1 MCTLSVSKMYGGLL
15 VIAAFNMETEI
26 SQDGERK
33 GSFAKLPL
41 CHVTVPG
48 VSDIISGVCVVC
60 NVASVRVMEQLS
72 GHFTTNC
79 CGCPD
84 RGLMIR
90 RWIKIIL
97 MSLLIRKN
105 SK

>member
-1 MCTLSVSKMYGGLL
+1 MESFLQPIFPISNFENDDSKYILQRVCMIYIMVHG
-15 VIAAFNMETEI
+15 
-26 SQDGERK
+26 
-33 GSFAKLPL
+33 
-41 CHVTVPG
+41 VTVPG
-48 VSDIISGVCVVC
+48 ASDIISGVCVVC
-60 NVASVRVMEQLS
+60 SVASVRVMEQLS